1 MPLSSVVESDRRNAA
16 VGWAVVAVL
25 GAVAVWNAVTAD
37 LLWTAFA
44 VVTAALAVVPAVAYR
59 NAAVLP
65 PTEVLAVVAL
75 PPILEAVNL
84 PGPVVQVATYLAVGG
99 IALLT
104 VVELHVFS
112 DVRMPADFAAVLV
125 VLLTMA
131 TAGVWSILR
140 FAADAFLGTGFV
152 EAKVSLMWDLVLA
165 TAVGVLAGPLVWA
178 YLGWHESV
186 GEEAFAVT
194 DGEIG

>member
-1 MPLSSVVESDRRNAA
+1 MPLSNVVEGDRRNAA
-16 VGWAVVAVL
+16 AGWTVVAVL
-25 GAVAVWNAVTAD
+25 AVVALVNAVAAD

-44 VVTAALAVVPAVAYR
+44 VVTVALAVVPVVIYR
-59 NAAVLP
+59 NAAILP
-65 PTEVLAVVAL
+65 PAEVLAVVAL

-84 PGPVVQVATYLAVGG
+84 PDPVVQAATYFAVGG
-99 IALLT
+99 IALLV

-112 DVRMPADFAAVLV
+112 AVEMPADFAAVLV

-140 FAADAFLGTGFV
+140 FAADALLGTGFI
-152 EAKVSLMWDLVLA
+152 EGKVTLMWDLVLA

-178 YLGWHESV
+178 YLSWHESV
-186 GEEAFAVT
+186 GADAFAVG
-194 DGEIG
+194 DGEIR

>member
-1 MPLSSVVESDRRNAA
+1 MPLSGVVESDRRNAA
-16 VGWAVVAVL
+16 VGWTVVAVL
-25 GAVAVWNAVTAD
+25 GAVALWNAVTAD

-44 VVTAALAVVPAVAYR
+44 VVTAALAVAPAVAYR
-59 NAAVLP
+59 DAGVLP
-65 PTEVLAVVAL
+65 PAEVLAIVAL
-75 PPILEAVNL
+75 PPVLEAVNL
-84 PGPVVQVATYLAVGG
+84 PGLVVQAAIYLAVGG
-99 IALLT
+99 IALLA

-112 DVRMPADFAAVLV
+112 TVRMPADFAAVLV

-140 FAADAFLGTGFV
+140 LAADAFLGTGFI
-152 EAKVSLMWDLVLA
+152 EGKVALMWDLVLA
-165 TAVGVLAGPLVWA
+165 TAVGILAGPLVWA

-186 GEEAFAVT
+186 DEEAFAVT